1 MEKNLCDA
9 MCEKGEMIATVISHP
24 ELKSKNN
31 GNNKRRRVKI
41 TCDEFIGQ
49 DVIVDAESAKIFK
62 TSSGDKIRVKIR
74 LKNKPNV
81 IQTIFTDFL
90 LPLTENCKNFFK
102 IENHI

>member
-1 MEKNLCDA
+1 MEKNSCDA
-9 MCEKGEMIATVISHP
+9 MRESGEMIATVIPHP
-24 ELKSKNN
+24 DLKS
-31 GNNKRRRVKI
+31 GKRLVKI

-74 LKNKPNV
+74 LKNKPSV

-90 LPLTENCKNFFK
+90 QPLTENCKQFFK
-102 IENHI
+102 LENHI